1 MSSGNRLIK
10 IGTIGKTHGLKGG
23 LSLNLENHHDM
34 NLSEGDILYL
44 MGTNREEHKEV
55 KIKEISYGNKVICF
69 FSEITNPEDA
79 KKLTNMSISRKREDF
94 PEIEE
99 DEVYITDLIGLEV
112 MNQDQQKLGKVSSIT
127 SNGVQDIL
135 VIKSDTEEILIPF
148 IEQFIININLDDKK
162 IIVDSF
168 EVIS

>member
-1 MSSGNRLIK
+1 
-10 IGTIGKTHGLKGG
+10 
-23 LSLNLENHHDM
+23 
-34 NLSEGDILYL
+34 
-44 MGTNREEHKEV
+44 
-55 KIKEISYGNKVICF
+55 
-69 FSEITNPEDA
+69 
-79 KKLTNMSISRKREDF
+79 MSISRKREDF